1 LRLEKP
7 VLRSA
12 LSFFCS
18 NAING
23 LPAYFF
29 NPVRQERTQGMKM
42 DINLDVLSLRELKDL
57 QGRVARAIASYE
69 DRKKKEAL
77 AELEQKARE
86 MGYSLAEL
94 LAAQGQKAPRKRAV
108 SPARY
113 ANPANPS
120 DTWTGRGR
128 KPGWFIAA
136 LAAGR
141 NPEDM
146 AI

>member
-1 LRLEKP
+1 
-7 VLRSA
+7 
-12 LSFFCS
+12 
-18 NAING
+18 
-23 LPAYFF
+23 
-29 NPVRQERTQGMKM
+29 M
-42 DINLDVLSLRELKDL
+42 DIDLNDLSLRELKDL
-57 QGRVARAIASYE
+57 QARVGRAIASYE

-77 AELEQKARE
+77 TELEEKARE
-86 MGYSLAEL
+86 MGYSLTEL

-108 SPARY
+108 SAAKY

-141 NPEDM
+141 NPEDL